1 MGYIQDSNLLKQ
13 DPHTIHAVFVF
24 FFKKHIGKS
33 SCMATSMYK
42 VAWENFL
49 KLFILLPKLNE
60 NSVTKGKKRIYFGKK
75 PSSLHHEFSGIHD
88 EP

>member
-1 MGYIQDSNLLKQ
+1 
-13 DPHTIHAVFVF
+13 
-24 FFKKHIGKS
+24 
-33 SCMATSMYK
+33 MATSMYK

-88 EP
+88 EPWKQDEMYVWERLKIYGNVCKCH

>member
-1 MGYIQDSNLLKQ
+1 
-13 DPHTIHAVFVF
+13 
-24 FFKKHIGKS
+24 
-33 SCMATSMYK
+33 MATSMYK

-88 EP
+88 ER